1 MPYQIIWSWY
11 AGRWWVGCY
20 VWYSDEGTGR
30 GPSPPRPLIA
40 VPNVTAHPPTASV
53 PITVLL
59 YNDPLLCGFNVP
71 IKGLNSVKTAPKVQS
86 FQYSARTSTDRQ
98 TNGRSAH
105 ESFLLWH
112 VTISLKNVVIVGV
125 TLVTWAVDLLR
136 DNEEDE
142 PTEKFKILLRTPT
155 NALLGEVNRAVVHVL
170 NVANGLYTFSP
181 LS

>member
-1 MPYQIIWSWY
+1 
-11 AGRWWVGCY
+11 
-20 VWYSDEGTGR
+20 
-30 GPSPPRPLIA
+30 
-40 VPNVTAHPPTASV
+40 
-53 PITVLL
+53 
-59 YNDPLLCGFNVP
+59 
-71 IKGLNSVKTAPKVQS
+71 
-86 FQYSARTSTDRQ
+86 
-98 TNGRSAH
+98 
-105 ESFLLWH
+105 
-112 VTISLKNVVIVGV
+112 LKNVVIVGV

>member
-1 MPYQIIWSWY
+1 M
-11 AGRWWVGCY
+11 
-20 VWYSDEGTGR
+20 
-30 GPSPPRPLIA
+30 
-40 VPNVTAHPPTASV
+40 
-53 PITVLL
+53 
-59 YNDPLLCGFNVP
+59 
-71 IKGLNSVKTAPKVQS
+71 
-86 FQYSARTSTDRQ
+86 
-98 TNGRSAH
+98 
-105 ESFLLWH
+105 
-112 VTISLKNVVIVGV
+112 KNVVIVGV